1 MQLLWEL
8 WWRPESSRF
17 LLQESTDPG
26 KHDNMMFRTES
37 SSSSSGSDITTD
49 LIDSSK
55 GSRTKDSNLLKL
67 GLFQDPQQG
76 LVWSLPTGSQG
87 LHQLKHTGITS
98 DITHRNSSCINRFSL
113 PPSPVGGVVVS
124 FFSWFV
130 FGAAAQRQEATKWER
145 SGVRWPHP
153 PPWWSVWQICGK
165 KKKQMKKIKKYLL
178 RSERDFFLKMIV
190 F

>member
-1 MQLLWEL
+1 
-8 WWRPESSRF
+8 
-17 LLQESTDPG
+17 
-26 KHDNMMFRTES
+26 MFRTES

-55 GSRTKDSNLLKL
+55 GSRTKDSNLFKL

-76 LVWSLPTGSQG
+76 LVGSLPTGSQG

-165 KKKQMKKIKKYLL
+165 KKTDGENLKIFIKKWTW
-178 RSERDFFLKMIV
+178 FFFKMIV